1 MKKAEKFF
9 STRLEESGFRE
20 IPVIRPYNPA
30 GKLYQLSK
38 EYGEGYYWIY
48 EEKDLYAIKIHDFFY
63 HEDYFLDV
71 HSMEWPQSLNIT
83 YFESVSGEE
92 ILPYRRLSADL
103 VKIFFGGE
111 QSYRAVIHKN
121 VPIRSI
127 GIEIFPKYYIEYLKN
142 AYGNEYEN
150 PHEALSGIDESVR
163 FPELIAVLRQIWRYQ
178 GEGMSARLFYDGKI
192 AEAVAFIVAYRQ
204 KHPVK
209 ATRPVSRRDMEYLG
223 AVAAYIGDYFQT
235 ELTLEHLANI
245 ACMGTTKLKASF
257 KQQYG
262 CTISEYIRQRRLSHA
277 EMLLVSTDFT
287 MMQIAKTVGYSNA
300 GRFAHDF
307 KQSTGLLP
315 TEYRKIA
322 QKKK

>member
-1 MKKAEKFF
+1 MSKSEKFF
-9 STRLEESGFRE
+9 STKLEESGFTE
-20 IPVIRPYNPA
+20 ISNISPYNPA
-30 GKLYQLSK
+30 GKLYALSK

-48 EEKDLYAIKIHDFFY
+48 EEKDLYAIKIHDFLY
-63 HEDYFLDV
+63 YKDYFLDV
-71 HSMEWPQSLNIT
+71 HSMEWPESLNIT

-92 ILPYRRLSADL
+92 LVPYRRLQADF

-121 VPIRSI
+121 IPIRSI
-127 GIEIFPKYYIEYLKN
+127 GIEIFPEYYIGYLRK

-150 PHEALSGIDESVR
+150 PHEALLGIDQAIQ
-163 FPELIAVLRQIWRYQ
+163 FPELVAVLRQIWHYQ

-192 AEAVAFIVAYRQ
+192 AEAVALIVAYHQ
-204 KHPVK
+204 KHPLKDTKPLSMKDV
-209 ATRPVSRRDMEYLG
+209 EYLN
-223 AVAAYIGDYFQT
+223 AVASYIGDHFQT
-235 ELTLEHLANI
+235 ELSLEHLANI
-245 ACMGTTKLKASF
+245 ACMGTTKLKSSF

-262 CTISEYIRQRRLSHA
+262 CTITEYIRQRRLSHA

-287 MMQIAKTVGYSNA
+287 IMQIAKTVGYSNA

-315 TEYRKIA
+315 AEYRKA
-322 QKKK
+322 ARKK

>member
-1 MKKAEKFF
+1 MSKSEEFF
-9 STRLEESGFRE
+9 STKLEESGFTE
-20 IPVIRPYNPA
+20 VSTISPYNPA

-48 EEKDLYAIKIHDFFY
+48 EEKDLYAIKIHDFLYYKDF
-63 HEDYFLDV
+63 FLDV
-71 HSMEWPQSLNIT
+71 RSMEWPKSLNIT
-83 YFESVSGEE
+83 YFESISGEE
-92 ILPYRRLSADL
+92 LVPYRRLQADF

-121 VPIRSI
+121 IPIRSI
-127 GIEIFPKYYIEYLKN
+127 GIEIFPEYYVEYLRK

-150 PHEALSGIDESVR
+150 PHEALLGIDQTVH
-163 FPELIAVLRQIWRYQ
+163 FPELVAILRQIWHYQ

-192 AEAVAFIVAYRQ
+192 AEAVALIVAYCQ
-204 KHPVK
+204 NHSVK
-209 ATRPVSRRDMEYLG
+209 DTKPISMKDIEYLN
-223 AVAAYIGDYFQT
+223 AVASYIGDHFQT
-235 ELTLEHLANI
+235 ELSLEHLANI
-245 ACMGTTKLKASF
+245 ACMGTTKLKSLF

-262 CTISEYIRQRRLSHA
+262 CTITEYIRERRLSHA

-300 GRFAHDF
+300 GRFAHNF

-315 TEYRKIA
+315 AEYRKVA
-322 QKKK
+322 RKK